1 VPAVT
6 AAAHLRGM
14 ICRECG
20 ERSSIRAAHVCEQC
34 FGPLDVEYDRPAIAG
49 ALTRAAIESR
59 PRNLWRYR
67 ELLPVAQVPEIGLH
81 SGWTPLVRADRL
93 ARALGLAEVWVKNE
107 AVSHPSLSFK
117 DRVVSTALAQARALG
132 ITTVACASTGNLAN
146 ALAALAV
153 PLGMT
158 VVVLVP
164 AHLEPAKLL
173 GTTIFGAQVIAVRG
187 SYDEAN
193 RLASELADERGW
205 GFVNVNLKPFYAE
218 GSKTVGHEISEQLGW
233 QLPAHVIVPMAGGS
247 LLHKLHQ
254 GLQEMAELGLVPARA
269 CRVHGAQPAGCAPI
283 ARMIREGRD
292 EPVLVKEPRTI
303 ASSLAIGNPGDAAYA
318 RAAIL
323 ASGGFAAAP
332 DDEEILDGVRLLAQ
346 TTGIFG
352 EPAGGVV
359 VAAARQL
366 LREGRIGPGD
376 GPVVLCL
383 TGPGLKTPE
392 ALAGR
397 LPPIPE
403 IAPRRADFE
412 ALWRARADHAADRG
426 SALD

>member
-1 VPAVT
+1 MTTSAQGFM
-6 AAAHLRGM
+6 RGM

-20 ERSSIRAAHVCEQC
+20 ERSPIRAAHVCEQC
-34 FGPLDVEYDRPAIAG
+34 FGPLDVEYDRAAIARQ
-49 ALTRAAIESR
+49 LTRAAIESR

-67 ELLPVAQVPEIGLH
+67 ELLPVDQPLDIGLH

-93 ARALGLAEVWVKNE
+93 ARALGVDELWVKNE

-117 DRVVSTALAQARALG
+117 DRVVSTALVQARALG
-132 ITTVACASTGNLAN
+132 LTTVACASTGNLAN
-146 ALAALAV
+146 ALAALAA

-173 GTTIFGAQVIAVRG
+173 GTTIHGAEVIAVQG
-187 SYDEAN
+187 SYDDAN
-193 RLASELADERGW
+193 RLASELADDRGW

-218 GSKTVGHEISEQLGW
+218 GSKTVGHEIAEQLGW
-233 QLPAHVIVPMAGGS
+233 RLPAHVVVPMAGGS

-254 GLQEMAELGLVPARA
+254 GLQELTELGVVAAGA
-269 CRVHGAQPAGCAPI
+269 CRVHGVQPAGCAPI

-292 EPVLVKEPRTI
+292 EPVLVKQPRTI
-303 ASSLAIGNPGDAAYA
+303 ASSLAIGNPGDAPYA

-323 ASGGFAAAP
+323 ASGGFAATP
-332 DDEEILDGVRLLAQ
+332 EDDEILDGVRLLAR

-352 EPAGGVV
+352 EPAGGAT
-359 VAAARQL
+359 VAAVQHL
-366 LREGRIGPGD
+366 VREGRIGRAD
-376 GPVVLCL
+376 GPVVLVL

-397 LPPIPE
+397 LPTIPE
-403 IAPRRADFE
+403 IPPRRAAFE
-412 ALWRARADHAADRG
+412 ALWSARAHPPADRS

>member
-1 VPAVT
+1 MT
-6 AAAHLRGM
+6 AAAHGFLRGM

-20 ERSSIRAAHVCEQC
+20 ERSPIRAAHVCEQC
-34 FGPLDVEYDRPAIAG
+34 FGPLDLEYDRPAIARQ
-49 ALTRAAIESR
+49 LTRAVIESR

-67 ELLPVAQVPEIGLH
+67 ELLPVAEAPDIGLY

-93 ARALGLAEVWVKNE
+93 ARALGVGELWVKNE
-107 AVSHPSLSFK
+107 TVSHPSLSFK

-132 ITTVACASTGNLAN
+132 LTTVACASTGNLAN
-146 ALAALAV
+146 ALAALAA

-173 GTTIFGAQVIAVRG
+173 GTTIHGAEVIAVQG
-187 SYDEAN
+187 SYDDAN
-193 RLASELADERGW
+193 RLASELADDRGW

-218 GSKTVGHEISEQLGW
+218 GSKTVGHEIAEQLGW
-233 QLPAHVIVPMAGGS
+233 RLPAHVVVPMAGGS

-254 GLQEMAELGLVPARA
+254 GLQEMAELGLVPGGA
-269 CRVHGAQPAGCAPI
+269 CRVHGVQPAGCAPI
-283 ARMIREGRD
+283 ARMIREGGD

-318 RAAIL
+318 RSAIL

-332 DDEEILDGVRLLAQ
+332 DDDEILEGVRLLAE
-346 TTGIFG
+346 TTGMFG
-352 EPAGGVV
+352 EPAGGAA
-359 VAAARQL
+359 VAAVQHL
-366 LREGRIGPGD
+366 VREGRIGAGD
-376 GPVVLCL
+376 GPVVLVL

-397 LPPIPE
+397 LPPIPT
-403 IAPRRADFE
+403 ILPRRAAFE
-412 ALWRARADHAADRG
+412 ALWSARAPRPTG
-426 SALD
+426 VLR

>member
-1 VPAVT
+1 MTVETTV
-6 AAAHLRGM
+6 LGM

-20 ERSSIRAAHVCEQC
+20 DRSPVRAANVCEQC
-34 FGPLDVEYDRPAIAG
+34 FGPLDVEYDRPAIARV
-49 ALTRAAIESR
+49 LTRSLIESR

-67 ELLPVAQVPEIGLH
+67 ELLPVAGAPVIGLH

-93 ARALGLAEVWVKNE
+93 AKALGLSEVWVKNE

-132 ITTVACASTGNLAN
+132 LTTVACASTGNLAN
-146 ALAALAV
+146 ALAALAA

-164 AHLEPAKLL
+164 AHLEAAKLL
-173 GTTIFGAQVIAVRG
+173 GTTICGAQVIAVRG
-187 SYDEAN
+187 SYDDAN
-193 RLASELADERGW
+193 RLASELADDRGW

-218 GSKTVGHEISEQLGW
+218 GSKTVGHEIVEQLGW
-233 QLPAHVIVPMAGGS
+233 QLPAHVVVPMAGGS
-247 LLHKLHQ
+247 LLHKLHA
-254 GLQEMAELGLVPARA
+254 GLQEMTELGLVPARA
-269 CRVHGAQPAGCAPI
+269 SRVHGAQPAGCAPI
-283 ARMIREGRD
+283 ARMIREGRN

-303 ASSLAIGNPGDAAYA
+303 AHSLAIGNPGDGMYA

-323 ASGGFAAAP
+323 GSGGFAAAP
-332 DDEEILDGVRLLAQ
+332 DDEEILDGVRLLAE

-359 VAAARQL
+359 VAAARHL
-366 LREGRIGPGD
+366 AREGRIGAAD

-383 TGPGLKTPE
+383 SGPGLKTPD

-403 IAPRRADFE
+403 IDPRRSAFE
-412 ALWRARADHAADRG
+412 ALWQARARHPADQG